1 MHMITSIAI
10 EKAFS
15 KIQGPFLIEAPTNQD
30 QKETTS
36 SNKEKIHSDQ
46 YSEVKDFFL
55 RPEMPAVT
63 I

>member
-1 MHMITSIAI
+1 MITSIAI

-36 SNKEKIHSDQ
+36 LTKKEIHSYQ
-46 YSEVKDFFL
+46 YSL
-55 RPEMPAVT
+55 R
-63 I
+63 